1 MEIFNIQ
8 LFKDQLRGLCVQQ
21 DSGVSE
27 KNVYEFSPLRD
38 CWVLLNLLN
47 DVEFCNV
54 QPADIQ
60 LSSFAD

>member
-8 LFKDQLRGLCVQQ
+8 LFKDQLRGLCVRQ

-27 KNVYEFSPLRD
+27 KNGYELSSLRD